1 MVAQGGELVKTIIK
15 NAYAKVNLAL
25 DVLGKRPDG
34 YHEVSMVMQNLSLH
48 DTLTFE
54 ADYADDVDIKLTC
67 NRNDIPLNENNLVYK
82 AILLMFDKYNI
93 KAHINVHIDKQI
105 PVEAGMAGGSTDCA
119 ACFHAIN
126 ELFEIEAD
134 LDTLMKLGVT
144 LGADVPYCIMGC
156 TALSEGIGEVLTP
169 VTPLTDC
176 YVLVAKPPISVSTG
190 MVYKSLDAKE
200 ICEHP
205 DVAGMVGALERGSI
219 QDVAEHMANVLESVT
234 VELHPEIE
242 ILKDI
247 MKEQGAL
254 NAIMSGSG
262 PTVFGLYED
271 KAAADKAAAYI
282 GDKGLSTEIY
292 VTKPVSGGAEK

>member
-1 MVAQGGELVKTIIK
+1 MVAQEGELVKTIIK

-234 VELHPEIE
+234 VELYPEIE

-271 KAAADKAAAYI
+271 KAAADKAADYI

>member
-1 MVAQGGELVKTIIK
+1 MKTITK

-119 ACFHAIN
+119 ACFHAVN
-126 ELFEIEAD
+126 ELFEIGAD
-134 LDTLMKLGVT
+134 LETLMKLGVT
-144 LGADVPYCIMGC
+144 LGADVPYCIMGR

-205 DVAGMVGALERGSI
+205 DVAGMVEALERGSI
-219 QDVAEHMANVLESVT
+219 QDVAGHMANVLESVT

-242 ILKDI
+242 TLKDI
-247 MKEQGAL
+247 IKEQGAL

-271 KAAADKAAAYI
+271 KAMTDKAAAYI
-282 GDKGLSTEIY
+282 RDKGLSTEIY
-292 VTKPVSGGAEK
+292 VTKPVSGGAER